1 MAKKKAAKKPLTP
14 SQRKIKFLK
23 GREKFKREQ
32 NKQFERK

>member
-1 MAKKKAAKKPLTP
+1 MTKKKAAKKPLTP
-14 SQRKIKFLK
+14 AARKIKFLK